1 MPLYTSALSVAQP
14 GQCVCTC
21 VCHVSV
27 PYVCVCV
34 CMWVNIFLTICLHVE
49 HGHTNWPTG
58 RCNWRQPNRGERAF
72 PPPPLQTLSLLLP
85 RCCQPAGS
93 HCYLISNAGF
103 VFALPTGNNFS
114 FNSSNA
120 QTEPNQSEPNRFNR
134 FAPAALANHRA
145 RSGHRYIYV
154 SVYIPIYCCEV
165 MQKVSVAHVVSHLL
179 ISIVH
184 LSSAYGVPYLT
195 RGLGTTTTESA
206 A

>member
-1 MPLYTSALSVAQP
+1 MLNTA
-14 GQCVCTC
+14 T
-21 VCHVSV
+21 
-27 PYVCVCV
+27 
-34 CMWVNIFLTICLHVE
+34 
-49 HGHTNWPTG
+49 PTG
-58 RCNWRQPNRGERAF
+58 QLGGVIEGNQTVENAPF
-72 PPPPLQTLSLLLP
+72 PLLQTHSLLLP

-120 QTEPNQSEPNRFNR
+120 QTEPNRTEPNRFNR

-145 RSGHRYIYV
+145 RSGHRYIYICV